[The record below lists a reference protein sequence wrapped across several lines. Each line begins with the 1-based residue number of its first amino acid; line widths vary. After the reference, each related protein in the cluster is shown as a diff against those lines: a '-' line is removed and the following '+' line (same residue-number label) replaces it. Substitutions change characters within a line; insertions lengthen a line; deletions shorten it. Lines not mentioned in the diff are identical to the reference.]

1 MPSST
6 SMFRSSTTLFFV
18 VVSFFGLLIISV
30 LSFSPPASQENF
42 IWRKPLIGAMFASI
56 CVLGILAVF
65 SPNECS
71 RVFDLR
77 KKEKRWTR
85 FYGFKRG
92 AAVSENDST
101 ALYGH
106 HPMCGRFSSH
116 VFRADGKILCA
127 TCSGLF
133 LGAVIALGGV
143 VSYFCGNLQ
152 TGQISFSL
160 VWVGIIGVIFG
171 LFQSPL
177 LDFHRSYV
185 RVFSSSFF
193 AIGSFLILVGIDDL
207 ARDFFLD
214 VFLVFLIFFWLMT
227 RISLS
232 QLEHEKICSTC
243 SSAVC
248 DFFEQTKKVV

>member
-6 SMFRSSTTLFFV
+6 SIFRSATTLFFV
-18 VVSFFGLLIISV
+18 VVSFFGLFIISV
-30 LSFSPPASQENF
+30 LSFSPPAPQENF
-42 IWRKPLIGAMFASI
+42 VCRKPLIGAMFASI
-56 CVLGILAVF
+56 CVLGILADI
-65 SPNECS
+65 SPNECT
-71 RVFDLR
+71 RVLDLR
-77 KKEKRWTR
+77 KKEKRWNR

-92 AAVSENDST
+92 VVVSENDST

-133 LGAVIALGGV
+133 LGALIVLGGV
-143 VSYFCGNLQ
+143 ALYFLGNLQ
-152 TGQISFSL
+152 TEQNAFSL

-177 LDFHRSYV
+177 IDFHRSYV

-214 VFLVFLIFFWLMT
+214 VFLVFLICFWLMT

-232 QLEHEKICSTC
+232 QWEHEKICSTC

>member
-18 VVSFFGLLIISV
+18 VVSFFGLFIISV
-30 LSFSPPASQENF
+30 LSFSPPALQENF
-42 IWRKPLIGAMFASI
+42 VWRKPLIGSMFASI

-65 SPNECS
+65 FPNNCS
-71 RVFDLR
+71 RILDLR
-77 KKEKRWTR
+77 KKEKRWNR

-92 AAVSENDST
+92 IAVSKSK
-101 ALYGH
+101 LSVLRGH
-106 HPMCGRFSSH
+106 HPMCGHFSSH
-116 VFRADGKILCA
+116 VFHVGSKVFCA

-133 LGAVIALGGV
+133 LGALIVLGGV
-143 VSYFCGNLQ
+143 ALYFLGNLQ
-152 TGQISFSL
+152 TEQNAFSL

-171 LFQSPL
+171 LLQSPL
-177 LDFHRSYV
+177 LDFYRSYV

-193 AIGSFLILVGIDDL
+193 AIGSFLILVGIDEL
-207 ARDFFLD
+207 ARNVALN
-214 VFLVFLIFFWLMT
+214 VFLIFMTVLWLMT

-243 SSAVC
+243 SLAYC
-248 DFFEQTKKVV
+248 DLVDRTKK